1 MMKHLLA
8 LILWLACVPLG
19 YGMEYGM
26 ALGNEYG
33 TEYGSTTLAVDRLPE
48 AAIDRVSQVLCGK
61 SGGLPSRAIQVLDQA
76 IYVDVACEVD
86 GRRIGVILARY
97 ADGRAYINYRLN

>member
-19 YGMEYGM
+19 YGMEYG
-26 ALGNEYG
+26 
-33 TEYGSTTLAVDRLPE
+33 STTLAADRLPE
-48 AAIDRVSQVLCGK
+48 AAIEQVSQALCGK
-61 SGGLPSRAIQVLDQA
+61 SGGLPSRAIQVRDQA
-76 IYVDVACEVD
+76 IYVDVTCEVD

-97 ADGRAYINYRLN
+97 ADGRAYINYRLH